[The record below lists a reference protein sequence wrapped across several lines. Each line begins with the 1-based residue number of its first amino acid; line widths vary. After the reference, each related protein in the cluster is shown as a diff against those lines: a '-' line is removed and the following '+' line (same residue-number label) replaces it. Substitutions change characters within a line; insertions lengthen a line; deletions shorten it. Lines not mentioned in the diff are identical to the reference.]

1 MQRRFAF
8 AVVGLMAC
16 GLAALAQPAAP
27 PMGLP
32 PAPKVSDVRLY
43 VLDCGTIISHEPERF
58 GLSRQE
64 VPDPDFADPCFLA
77 VHPKG
82 MLLFDTGLTDAQ
94 VGRPIYEN
102 KMGYE
107 GQLKTVSLKGQL
119 ANIGVTPAM
128 ITYLA
133 ISHSHWDHV
142 GNANAYAGST
152 WLARK
157 AEYDVMFGP
166 NANATARGWY
176 DALAK
181 ARIQYIDGDY
191 DVFGDGKVVLLSTS
205 GHTPGHQS
213 LYVKLA
219 RTGGVVV
226 SGDLYHYTAERT
238 KGVMPPREQT
248 LETPA
253 SRKKVDAF
261 LTRTQSQL
269 WIGHA
274 IDWYQNAVK
283 APGWYD

>member
-1 MQRRFAF
+1 
-8 AVVGLMAC
+8 MAIC
-16 GLAALAQPAAP
+16 GGAAAQPVP
-27 PMGLP
+27 PSGLP
-32 PAPKVSDVRLY
+32 PPPKVSDVRLY

-58 GLSRQE
+58 GLTRQD
-64 VPDPDFADPCFLA
+64 VPDPDFSDPCFLV

-94 VGRPIYEN
+94 VGRPIYEYR
-102 KMGYE
+102 MGYE
-107 GQLKTVSLKGQL
+107 GQLKTVSLKGEL
-119 ANIGVTPAM
+119 ANIGVTAPM

-133 ISHSHWDHV
+133 LSHSHWDHV
-142 GNANAYAGST
+142 GNANDYAGST

-166 NANATARGWY
+166 NANARVRKGY
-176 DALAK
+176 DALSR
-181 ARIQYIDGDY
+181 ARTQYIDGDY
-191 DVFGDGKVVLLSTS
+191 DVFGDGKVVLLSTP

-219 RTGGVVV
+219 HTGGVVV

-238 KGVMPPREQT
+238 KGLMPPREQT

-253 SRKKVDAF
+253 SRKKVEEF
-261 LTRTQSQL
+261 LARTHSQL
-269 WIGHA
+269 FIGHA

>member
-1 MQRRFAF
+1 MALKRLAAFF
-8 AVVGLMAC
+8 AVMAVC
-16 GLAALAQPAAP
+16 ASAAAQPAP
-27 PMGLP
+27 PLP
-32 PAPKVSDVRLY
+32 HLTGPRLY

-58 GLSRQE
+58 GLSRQD
-64 VPDPDFADPCFLA
+64 VPDPDFSDPCFL
-77 VHPKG
+77 VMHPKG
-82 MLLFDTGLTDAQ
+82 ILLFDTGLTDAQ
-94 VGRPIYEN
+94 VGKPIYEN

-107 GQLKTVSLKGQL
+107 GQLKTVSLKSEL
-119 ANIGVTPAM
+119 ARIGVTPAM

-142 GNANAYAGST
+142 GNANDYAGST

-157 AEYDVMFGP
+157 AERDVMFGP
-166 NANATARGWY
+166 KVKPELRKSYAALANAKT
-176 DALAK
+176 K
-181 ARIQYIDGDY
+181 FVEGDH
-191 DVFGDGKVVLLSTS
+191 DVFGDGSVLLLSTP

-238 KGVMPPREQT
+238 MNRVPPREQS

-253 SRKKVDAF
+253 SRKKVEAF
-261 LTRTQSQL
+261 LQRTHSQL

-283 APGWYD
+283 SPGWYD